1 MRIIA
6 VIVAGIFIGGWL
18 GDGFGAAAGAVMAW
32 LVDRSLR
39 QARTIA
45 ALQGALEV
53 LSARRSGPL
62 PTPAVATP
70 VESDLLSP
78 DAAARGAPGNAAA
91 PGSEIGA
98 VAAQAATPVAST
110 ATPAAIPSASPAAAL
125 GKTPGTAVSRQQPG
139 VVRTGTPADQD
150 AAGDSLWRAE
160 PPDTEVGSLWGD
172 VAPAQA
178 PRAAASVRSKP
189 GPAAA
194 PGASQPVL
202 AQVQQWL
209 FGGNTIVKLGV
220 AILFIGL
227 AFLAKFASEHV
238 HVPVEFRLAGIGA
251 AALALLVLGWR
262 LRDTRAAYAQVLQG
276 GAVAVLYLTLFVA
289 FRFYGVLAV
298 LPVFICMVAVAALA
312 AALAVLQDARAL
324 AVIGALGG
332 FATPLLVSSG
342 SGDHV
347 ALFSYY
353 LVLDLGI
360 ALIAWHRHWKLLNL
374 IGFAGT
380 FIIGTAWGVLKY
392 SDQHYA
398 SSQAFLITYF
408 VLFTAILL
416 MPARQG
422 AARRLTRDDASSIGN
437 DAAAP
442 AGAAWINAS
451 LLFGLP
457 TITFVLQHG
466 MLRDTDHGTALSAL
480 VLALFYVGQ
489 AAWMRSRP
497 HLAVAFEASLAMA
510 TVFLTLVIPFALD
523 AHSTAGAWALE
534 GAGLVWLGWRQRRA
548 LPRGFGY
555 LLLLLAGA
563 AMLHARQQHGAAQS
577 WLNGTLFNGL
587 MLAAGSLAA
596 AWFVHR
602 AQGAESVHDGHPV
615 DAAPRHD
622 DADFAA
628 TVQGG
633 NDGKDAAARAAS
645 RALASASLPN
655 EAIAEPLLIGWA
667 TLWLLATVGTQIDAL
682 VDARHGLAAWLIGG
696 SAIALLYTA
705 LARRFTWR
713 QIAWPVLGH
722 APLLALAVAA
732 SAVLQHSP
740 SQDGGWWAWPGAL
753 LTHGLVLRHV
763 ASVWPAPAAAAMH
776 TLGVLVI
783 AALGALQGRAVTA
796 GWGDANSA
804 WAWLGWLVVPA
815 LLVMLLQRATTAL
828 RWPVS
833 AAPTAYRTTAGAVL
847 AAGLLLWTLLANV
860 ASNGSAAPL
869 PHVPLL
875 NPLDLGVGVA
885 LFAVALW
892 LRSDAAQPLLGERP
906 AVANQ
911 VLAVAGFVWLNA
923 MLVRAF
929 HHYGDVPY
937 RFEAWVRSLAVQ
949 TGITLLWSVTALV
962 LMWWSARR
970 ALRGRWIVG
979 AGLLGAVVLK
989 LVLVDLSGSGTVTRI
1004 VSFIGV
1010 GVLMLVI
1017 GYVAPLPGAATKEAS
1032 RGGV

>member
-1 MRIIA
+1 MRIIV

-18 GDGFGAAAGAVMAW
+18 GDGFGAAAGAVLAW
-32 LVDRSLR
+32 LVDRSLQ

-45 ALQGALEV
+45 TLQAALEV

-62 PTPAVATP
+62 PTPAVTTP
-70 VESDLLSP
+70 FEPDLVLP
-78 DAAARGAPGNAAA
+78 DAAVDRASSNVGAAGTAR
-91 PGSEIGA
+91 GA
-98 VAAQAATPVAST
+98 VAAQAATPVAAT
-110 ATPAAIPSASPAAAL
+110 APSSAIPPAAAL
-125 GKTPGTAVSRQQPG
+125 VKAPAAAVSRRQPG
-139 VVRTGTPADQD
+139 AIRTGPPADEGE
-150 AAGDSLWRAE
+150 AGDSLWRDE
-160 PPDTEVGSLWGD
+160 PLDTEVGSLWGD
-172 VAPAQA
+172 VAPAGG
-178 PRAAASVRSKP
+178 RSAAASARGKP
-189 GPAAA
+189 TQGA
-194 PGASQPVL
+194 PGSASHPAF

-238 HVPVEFRLAGIGA
+238 HVPVEYRLAGIGA

-262 LRDTRAAYAQVLQG
+262 LRDTRAGYAQVLQG

-360 ALIAWHRHWKLLNL
+360 AFVAWHRNWKLLNL

-392 SDQHYA
+392 STEHYA

-408 VLFTAILL
+408 LLFTAILL

-422 AARRLTRDDASSIGN
+422 ATQRLARDGASSIGS

-442 AGAAWINAS
+442 ADAAWINAS

-466 MLRDTDHGTALSAL
+466 MLRDTDYGTALSAL

-497 HLAVAFEASLAMA
+497 HLAVTFDASLAMA

-523 AHSTAGAWALE
+523 AHNTAGAWALE
-534 GAGLVWLGWRQRRA
+534 GAGLVWLGWRQGRA

-563 AMLHARQQHGAAQS
+563 AMLHARQQHGAPLT

-596 AWFVHR
+596 AWFVQR
-602 AQGAESVHDGHPV
+602 AQRAQSAHEGVAV
-615 DAAPRHD
+615 DAAQGHD

-633 NDGKDAAARAAS
+633 SVGKDAAAPAAS
-645 RALASASLPN
+645 RALAPASLPN
-655 EAIAEPLLIGWA
+655 EAIAEPLLIVWA

-682 VDARHGLAAWLIGG
+682 VDARYGLAAWLIGG

-705 LARRFTWR
+705 LSRRFAWR

-740 SQDGGWWAWPGAL
+740 SQDGGWWAWPVAL

-763 ASVWPAPAAAAMH
+763 ASVWPAPAAAAVH
-776 TLGVLVI
+776 TLGVLIV
-783 AALGALQGRAVTA
+783 AALGALQGRAITA

-815 LLVMLLQRATTAL
+815 LLVMLLQRARHRIAL
-828 RWPVS
+828 AGLGS
-833 AAPTAYRTTAGAVL
+833 ANGLPHDGRRGARGGAAVVDAAGEPGVQRRCL
-847 AAGLLLWTLLANV
+847 AA
-860 ASNGSAAPL
+860 AAC
-869 PHVPLL
+869 
-875 NPLDLGVGVA
+875 A
-885 LFAVALW
+885 
-892 LRSDAAQPLLGERP
+892 AAQPARP
-906 AVANQ
+906 
-911 VLAVAGFVWLNA
+911 G
-923 MLVRAF
+923 R
-929 HHYGDVPY
+929 G
-937 RFEAWVRSLAVQ
+937 
-949 TGITLLWSVTALV
+949 
-962 LMWWSARR
+962 RR
-970 ALRGRWIVG
+970 AVRRR
-979 AGLLGAVVLK
+979 AVVAQ
-989 LVLVDLSGSGTVTRI
+989 RC
-1004 VSFIGV
+1004 
-1010 GVLMLVI
+1010 
-1017 GYVAPLPGAATKEAS
+1017 GAAAA
-1032 RGGV
+1032 G

>member
-1 MRIIA
+1 M
-6 VIVAGIFIGGWL
+6 
-18 GDGFGAAAGAVMAW
+18 
-32 LVDRSLR
+32 
-39 QARTIA
+39 
-45 ALQGALEV
+45 
-53 LSARRSGPL
+53 
-62 PTPAVATP
+62 
-70 VESDLLSP
+70 
-78 DAAARGAPGNAAA
+78 N
-91 PGSEIGA
+91 
-98 VAAQAATPVAST
+98 
-110 ATPAAIPSASPAAAL
+110 
-125 GKTPGTAVSRQQPG
+125 RQQPG
-139 VVRTGTPADQD
+139 VARTGGPANEGE
-150 AAGDSLWRAE
+150 AGDSLWRDE

-172 VAPAQA
+172 VAAAGA
-178 PRAAASVRSKP
+178 PSAAASPSGKP
-189 GPAAA
+189 NQGTPGNASHPA
-194 PGASQPVL
+194 L
-202 AQVQQWL
+202 VQMRQWL

-238 HVPVEFRLAGIGA
+238 HVPVEYRLAGIGA

-262 LRDTRAAYAQVLQG
+262 LRDSRAGYAQVLQG

-298 LPVFICMVAVAALA
+298 LPVFVCMVAVAALA

-360 ALIAWHRHWKLLNL
+360 AVIAWHRHWKLLNL

-392 SDQHYA
+392 STEHYA
-398 SSQAFLITYF
+398 SSQAFLILYF
-408 VLFTAILL
+408 LLFTAVLL

-422 AARRLTRDDASSIGN
+422 AAPRPTREDASSIGS
-437 DAAAP
+437 DAVAP
-442 AGAAWINAS
+442 AGATWVNAS

-466 MLRDTDHGTALSAL
+466 MLRDTDYGTALSAL

-489 AAWMRSRP
+489 AAWMRSRA
-497 HLAVAFEASLAMA
+497 HLAVTFDASLAMA

-523 AHSTAGAWALE
+523 AHNTAGAWALE

-563 AMLHARQQHGAAQS
+563 AMLHARQQHGAPVT
-577 WLNGTLFNGL
+577 WLNGSLFNGL
-587 MLAAGSLAA
+587 MLAAGALAA
-596 AWFVHR
+596 AWFVQR
-602 AQGAESVHDGHPV
+602 AQRAPTAHAGDAV
-615 DAAPRHD
+615 DAAAGHA

-633 NDGKDAAARAAS
+633 SVGKNAAASAAS
-645 RALASASLPN
+645 RAMASAWLRN
-655 EAIAEPLLIGWA
+655 ETVAEPLLIGWA

-682 VDARHGLAAWLIGG
+682 VDARHGLAAWLTGG
-696 SAIALLYTA
+696 SAIALLYTG
-705 LARRFTWR
+705 LARRFEWR

-722 APLLALAVAA
+722 APLLVLAVAA
-732 SAVLQHSP
+732 SAALQHSP
-740 SQDGGWWAWPGAL
+740 SQDGGWWAWSVAL

-763 ASVWPAPAAAAMH
+763 ARVWPAPAAATMH

-833 AAPTAYRTTAGAVL
+833 AAPPAYRTTAGAVL
-847 AAGLLLWTLLANV
+847 AAGLLLWTLLANL
-860 ASNGSAAPL
+860 ASNGAASPL

-906 AVANQ
+906 AVAPQ
-911 VLAVAGFVWLNA
+911 VLGVAGFVWLNA

-937 RFEAWVRSLAVQ
+937 RFDAWVRSLAVQ

-970 ALRGRWIVG
+970 ALRGPWIVG

-1017 GYVAPLPGAATKEAS
+1017 GYVAPLPGAATKEAA
-1032 RGGV
+1032 RGGA